1 MPLIA
6 SMLLRYW
13 KPLAMVAVLAGVL
26 GYRAVLIH
34 ERDSARSQVVE
45 LTAETAALRV
55 SNQALGASI
64 QIQNAAI
71 GKLKADADMAGQ
83 MMNSRMAAASIAGI
97 AAATRGADRARE
109 LIAAPID
116 TGSGCAGAI
125 QWGNARAAELSS
137 W

>member
-13 KPLAMVAVLAGVL
+13 KPLAMVAVFAVAL

-71 GKLKADADMAGQ
+71 GKLKADAEAAAQ
-83 MMNSRMAAASIAGI
+83 MMNSRMAAASMAAI
-97 AAATRGADRARE
+97 AAATRGADQARA

-116 TGSGCAGAI
+116 SGAGCAGAI